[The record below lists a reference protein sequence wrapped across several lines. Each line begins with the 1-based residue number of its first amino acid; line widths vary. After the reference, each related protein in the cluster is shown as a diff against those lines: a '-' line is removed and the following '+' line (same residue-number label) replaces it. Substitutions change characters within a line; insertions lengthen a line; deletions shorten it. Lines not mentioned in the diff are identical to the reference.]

1 MNIEDFQ
8 SNRDSRTFYQVKST
22 YDLVKKILE
31 SEEVKLYTAGGIVP
45 YILNNEESNRLHDDI
60 DTVCDLENMVKIREI
75 FQDYGLY
82 NPNLD
87 SLTYS
92 NDGVDYGFEMIV
104 QGIPFG
110 IFPFTYDEDEKMLI
124 QYSYDPYTTECKIK
138 KVHCE
143 KLSDYVCTYKGR
155 DGNMHNTMSLEM
167 IKYTKNTVNR
177 EKDLLDLRKISEIG
191 YRTEVYDRLKPI
203 IEIQK
208 VKASELPPKKKAK
221 AKTKVRELP
230 KIGTIDKG
238 YSHII
243 MISLIVIIII
253 LLIVSYLAYL
263 TMFK

>member
-8 SNRDSRTFYQVKST
+8 TNRDSKTFYQVKSV
-22 YDLVKKILE
+22 YDLVKRIINSEDIKI
-31 SEEVKLYTAGGIVP
+31 YAAGGIVP

-60 DTVCDLENMVKIREI
+60 DTVCDLENMSRIREI

-87 SLTYS
+87 SLTHS

-104 QGIPFG
+104 QGVPFG
-110 IFPFTYDEDEKMLI
+110 IFPFTYDEDEKIII

-138 KVHCE
+138 EVPCE
-143 KLSDYVCTYKGR
+143 QLSDYVCTYKGK
-155 DGNMHNTMSLEM
+155 DGNMYNTMSLEM

-263 TMFK
+263 TIFK